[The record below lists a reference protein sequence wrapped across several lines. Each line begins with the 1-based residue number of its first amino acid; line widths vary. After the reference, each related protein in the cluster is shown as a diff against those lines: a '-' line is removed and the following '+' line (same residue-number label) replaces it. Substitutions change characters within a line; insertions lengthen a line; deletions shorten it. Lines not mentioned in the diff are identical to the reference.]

1 MRQIVNLLCNFQR
14 GVIYNS
20 GSLCQ
25 LLQVPDMCLQDVSTF
40 QNKLPMMIDEKFN
53 STWGIQWNFVL
64 HDEVCDSGSQR
75 ELKDD
80 EVS

>member
-1 MRQIVNLLCNFQR
+1 
-14 GVIYNS
+14 
-20 GSLCQ
+20 
-25 LLQVPDMCLQDVSTF
+25 MCLQDVSTF